1 MKARWIGCLVVLLYV
16 LGFAAMG
23 LSANYKPEYK
33 MSIVVGPTTSWG
45 MGGAK
50 FAELVKERTNGRI
63 NIKVYYS
70 GQLYAGKQTNEFLL
84 LKQGVADFALG
95 STINW
100 SPTVREL
107 NLFALPFFF
116 NGSYK
121 ALDAV
126 ENGDVGKRIFKILD
140 EKGVIAMGWGENGF
154 REITNSKRSVRKPA
168 DLSGLKIRV
177 VGSPIFIDIFK
188 SLGANPISMN
198 WGEALSAFQAGTVD
212 GQENPVT
219 GIIIPYKLWQVHKY
233 CTFWNYVIDPLI
245 LAVSKETWN
254 AFDAKD
260 QAIIGKAAL
269 DAAAWQKK
277 AAREGLEGSSDS
289 LNILKKNG
297 MDVYVLTATD
307 RKAFKDKVKPVYER
321 WVPEIGADLVKA
333 AEKVVES
340 VEKKTPAKRGSL
352 RNK

>member
-1 MKARWIGCLVVLLYV
+1 MKGRWIGFIIVYSFILAFATP
-16 LGFAAMG
+16 GF
-23 LSANYKPEYK
+23 SANYKPEYK

-50 FAELVKERTNGRI
+50 FAELVKERTNGKI

-100 SPTVREL
+100 SPAVREL
-107 NLFALPFFF
+107 NLFSLPFFF

-126 ENGDVGKRIFKILD
+126 ENGEVGKRIFKILD
-140 EKGVIAMGWGENGF
+140 EKGVLALGWGENGF
-154 REITNSKRSVRKPA
+154 REITNSKRPIRKPA
-168 DLSGLKIRV
+168 DINGLKIRV

-245 LAVSKETWN
+245 LAVSKQTWN
-254 AFDAKD
+254 TFDAKD
-260 QAIIGKAAL
+260 QAIIRKAAR
-269 DAAAWQKK
+269 DAALWQKK

-289 LNILKKNG
+289 LNMLKRNG
-297 MDVYVLTATD
+297 MDVYVLTAEDMKT
-307 RKAFKDKVKPVYER
+307 FKDKVKPVYSR
-321 WVPEIGADLVKA
+321 WIPEIGPDLVKEA
-333 AEKVVES
+333 EAAVQGAEKKAPPKRRS
-340 VEKKTPAKRGSL
+340 QKK
-352 RNK
+352 